1 MPHGRVIS
9 KVLSPKKKGRHSIKL
24 FVISFTL
31 GNGMNSRICLYSFHG
46 TFDLN
51 FGIVN
56 NVAESKAVLISFNR
70 IAIDRPRRLLTC
82 DMKMINPQIP
92 NVCLRK

>member
-1 MPHGRVIS
+1 M
-9 KVLSPKKKGRHSIKL
+9 
-24 FVISFTL
+24 
-31 GNGMNSRICLYSFHG
+31 G

-70 IAIDRPRRLLTC
+70 IAIDWPRRLLTC